1 MSKTGYLHTT
11 EYQTVKKNKEEL
23 YELTWSHFQ
32 NIPRKEKKQ
41 EFPLWLSRLQNQED
55 VDLIPG
61 LAQCQCVKDQ
71 ALP

>member
-1 MSKTGYLHTT
+1 MCTSLFITALFVIAKFYKQPKCPYKREWMSKTGYLHTT

-41 EFPLWLSRLQNQED
+41 REM
-55 VDLIPG
+55 
-61 LAQCQCVKDQ
+61 
-71 ALP
+71 